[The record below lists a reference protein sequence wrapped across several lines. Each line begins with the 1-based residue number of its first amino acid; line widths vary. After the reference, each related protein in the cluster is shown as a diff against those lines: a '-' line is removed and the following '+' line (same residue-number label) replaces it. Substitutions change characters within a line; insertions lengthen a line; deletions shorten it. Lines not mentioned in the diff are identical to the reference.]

1 MAVTT
6 LELDDKADIAT
17 GGTLQRVVS
26 VPADSSDIAEAI
38 LKSLGIVKSDTI
50 AVQDD
55 TDEEVTVPQ
64 VLSTVRTRLT
74 IFRTVET

>member
-26 VPADSSDIAEAI
+26 VLADSSIVVDAI
-38 LKSLGIVKSDTI
+38 LKSLGIVGSDSL
-50 AVQDD
+50 ALQDEID
-55 TDEEVTVPQ
+55 VTALQ
-64 VLSTVRTRLT
+64 ILSVRTRLT